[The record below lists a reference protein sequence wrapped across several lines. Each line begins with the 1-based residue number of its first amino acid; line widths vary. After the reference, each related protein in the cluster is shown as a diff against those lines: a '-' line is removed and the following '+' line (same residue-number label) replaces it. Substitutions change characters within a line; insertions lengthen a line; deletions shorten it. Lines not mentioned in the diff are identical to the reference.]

1 MLGVSLIC
9 TGVHGAL
16 QEHTYSTYGP
26 CWRESV
32 FYTVRSKYFTS
43 TSIIHDSLFSKINKI
58 IAYAFAAHVRVH
70 AEERATRF
78 RRLGTLGKEE
88 LRTWRCRHDELE
100 GHGRPPV
107 HDSRLQLD
115 LSAHLRI
122 WRQSAVFGTFS
133 IFGFFFQ
140 PFIPAR
146 RALLL
151 APPIFHHF
159 VVARDYPGTCLGCT
173 LRVPSKI

>member
-1 MLGVSLIC
+1 MLVVSLIC

-16 QEHTYSTYGP
+16 QERTYNTYGP

-43 TSIIHDSLFSKINKI
+43 IIHDSLFSEKIII
-58 IAYAFAAHVRVH
+58 IAYAFAAYVRVH

-78 RRLGTLGKEE
+78 RRLGTPGEEE
-88 LRTWRCRHDELE
+88 LRTWRCRRDKLE

-122 WRQSAVFGTFS
+122 RRQSAVFGTFL
-133 IFGFFFQ
+133 FQ

-146 RALLL
+146 CALL
-151 APPIFHHF
+151 PTYF
-159 VVARDYPGTCLGCT
+159 
-173 LRVPSKI
+173 PSLSRCP